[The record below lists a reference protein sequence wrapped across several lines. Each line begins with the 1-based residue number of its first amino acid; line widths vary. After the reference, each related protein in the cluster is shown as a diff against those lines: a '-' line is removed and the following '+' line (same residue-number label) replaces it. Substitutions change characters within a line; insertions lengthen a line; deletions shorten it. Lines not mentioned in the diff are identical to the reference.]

1 MIRPGDVLALS
12 IEKPAAGGRMIARHE
27 GRVIL
32 VSGAIPGERVTA
44 RVSRAGGSVV
54 YAESLSIDEPSPD
67 RRAWAG
73 DALCG
78 GCAYGHI
85 EYARQLEIKAAV
97 IADAFRRIGRLP
109 LEQPVAVAA
118 SAEHGYRMRARLHV
132 RGHRCG
138 FFREGTHEIC
148 DARQT
153 RQLLDD
159 TSDAVDRLAA
169 ALRSQALEAVT
180 AIELAENVDASSRA
194 AFLDASSPIESRALE
209 RVAQTPGFSG
219 LLSGTGSHGSPWVV
233 DAVTVGGSTLTL
245 RRHVRAFFQGNRF
258 LFQPFVD
265 HVSSQVPAG
274 ADVLDLYA
282 GGGVFSLAAA
292 TARGSSVT
300 AVEGDRWA
308 AADLAANAAAS
319 SRIRVVHRSVEEHLE
334 ASRGAAPQAAIV
346 DPPRTGLSPPAV
358 DGLVGL
364 APGRIVYVS
373 CDTATLAR
381 DARRLADAGYR
392 MGSAQGFDLFP
403 NTPHVEV
410 VAVFDR

>member
-1 MIRPGDVLALS
+1 
-12 IEKPAAGGRMIARHE
+12 
-27 GRVIL
+27 
-32 VSGAIPGERVTA
+32 
-44 RVSRAGGSVV
+44 
-54 YAESLSIDEPSPD
+54 
-67 RRAWAG
+67 
-73 DALCG
+73 
-78 GCAYGHI
+78 
-85 EYARQLEIKAAV
+85 
-97 IADAFRRIGRLP
+97 
-109 LEQPVAVAA
+109 
-118 SAEHGYRMRARLHV
+118 MRARLHV

-346 DPPRTGLSPPAV
+346 DPPRTGLSPAAV